1 VGANVFVGANVSV
14 SETTPTGSCFDCCDF
29 SSNEVGRYVA
39 VGVKV
44 GAKVA
49 VGGEVGAKVAVG
61 GEVGVEAMVN
71 VMYWV
76 VVKLWL

>member
-1 VGANVFVGANVSV
+1 MGADVFVGANVS
-14 SETTPTGSCFDCCDF
+14 TPTGSCFDFWSD
-29 SSNEVGRYVA
+29 EVGGYVA
-39 VGVKV
+39 VGLKV

-49 VGGEVGAKVAVG
+49 VGAEVTVG
-61 GEVGVEAMVN
+61 GGVEAIVN